1 MAATTITGIK
11 EVRKLFE
18 AAGKAPAKVL
28 TKATKSAGKVIQKA
42 AKNNAPEDT
51 GALRKHIKIKAEKAK
66 KGKRVYQVWVDAESI
81 KIKGKIYK
89 LDDGKGF
96 AKDSKYSKDDKGE
109 AKRSFYPAS
118 QEYGWTT
125 NGKYHPGFNYMHKAA
140 DDYGGTVKGLMLTIM
155 ASELDKLR

>member
-51 GALRKHIKIKAEKAK
+51 GTLKKAIKLKAEKSK
-66 KGKRVYQVWVDAESI
+66 KGKKVYQIFVDANP
-81 KIKGKIYK
+81 
-89 LDDGKGF
+89 DF
-96 AKDSKYSKDDKGE
+96 VKYSKEG
-109 AKRSFYPAS
+109 KRSFYPAS
-118 QEYGWTT
+118 QEYGWTR
-125 NGKYHPGFNYMHKAA
+125 NGKYTPGFRYMHKAA
-140 DDYGGTVKGLMLTIM
+140 DTHFASAKAMMLRVM
-155 ASELDKLR
+155 AEELDKLK